1 MNNRLRNRLCFLIFI
16 LIPFVLLLGACTEK
30 SDVTAKKD
38 TDSTDKKDVEV
49 SHDQATLVL
58 KNGKVFTME
67 EDQPQ
72 AEAVAI
78 KDGEIQF
85 VGSSSDVEKYVGKD
99 TEVIDLE
106 GKMVSPGFMDGHT
119 HPPGLWTSKL
129 FEVYLAELESHEE
142 YVQAVADF
150 REKNPKAKIITGDGW
165 VNGPY
170 EQADGTNPGPKKEDL
185 DAVVSDIPVMLY
197 SIDKHSVWVNS
208 KALEIAGITKDTVVP
223 KGGMIERN
231 PDGSPRGVLREGA
244 MDLLADVQALSNLT
258 DEQYKEAILEFQ
270 KEMHSF
276 GMTGVMNMSGGDR
289 SLKVLNELE
298 KEGKLTM
305 RVANAIVFG
314 PETQP
319 EEAVAKIQDAGK
331 KYNSDWLSVNT
342 VKLFADGVTEGKTAL
357 FVEPYTKNAG
367 MGSHHHGD
375 ANWKKD
381 TFNKMVS
388 KLDKEDIQVHIHA
401 IGDGAVKMGLD
412 ALELARKENKEN
424 NSRHT
429 ITHISAIQDSD
440 ISRMANLDVIASLQ
454 PFWFYKD
461 QYYDLEKA
469 MIGEERALAM
479 YPAREMWD
487 AGVTIASSSDYPP
500 TPDYR
505 PLNAIE
511 TGATRNSPYPEEQ
524 DTELVRNLDQA
535 LTVKEMLQS
544 YTKNVAYQIYR
555 ENDLGS
561 LKAGKKADMVVLG
574 EDLTNIE
581 PKNISETSIV
591 YTIVDGKIVF
601 KGD

>member
-1 MNNRLRNRLCFLIFI
+1 MNNRLRNKLWFLIFI
-16 LIPFVLLLGACTEK
+16 LIPLILILGACTEK

-38 TDSTDKKDVEV
+38 TNSSDKKDVEA
-49 SHDQATLVL
+49 SHDHASLVL
-58 KNGKVFTME
+58 KNGKVYTME
-67 EDQPQ
+67 EDQPL

-85 VGSSSDVEKYVGKD
+85 VGSSSDTEKYVGED

-129 FEVYLAELESHEE
+129 FEVYLAELESHED
-142 YVQAVADF
+142 YVQAVADY

-331 KYNSDWLSVNT
+331 KYDSDWLSVNT

-375 ANWKKD
+375 ANWKED

-388 KLDKEDIQVHIHA
+388 KLDKEDIQIHIHA

-412 ALELARKENKEN
+412 ALELAKKENEEH

-440 ISRMANLDVIASLQ
+440 ISRMANLGVIASLQ

-469 MIGEERALAM
+469 MIGEKRALAM

-524 DTELVRNLDQA
+524 DTDLVRNIDQA

-581 PKNISETSIV
+581 PKKISETSIV

-601 KGD
+601 KGE

>member
-1 MNNRLRNRLCFLIFI
+1 MNNRLRNKLWFLIFI
-16 LIPFVLLLGACTEK
+16 LIPLMLILGACTEK

-38 TDSTDKKDVEV
+38 TNSSDKKDVEA
-49 SHDQATLVL
+49 SHDHASLVF
-58 KNGKVFTME
+58 KNGKVYTME
-67 EDQPQ
+67 EDQPL

-85 VGSSSDVEKYVGKD
+85 VGSSSDAEKYVGED

-208 KALEIAGITKDTVVP
+208 KALEIAGITKDTVAP

-375 ANWKKD
+375 ANWKED

-412 ALELARKENKEN
+412 ALELAKKENEEH

-440 ISRMANLDVIASLQ
+440 ISRMANLGVIASLQ

-469 MIGEERALAM
+469 MIGEKRALAM

-524 DTELVRNLDQA
+524 DTDLVRNLDQA

-601 KGD
+601 KGE

>member
-1 MNNRLRNRLCFLIFI
+1 MH
-16 LIPFVLLLGACTEK
+16 A
-30 SDVTAKKD
+30 S
-38 TDSTDKKDVEV
+38 
-49 SHDQATLVL
+49 LVL
-58 KNGKVFTME
+58 KNGKVYTME
-67 EDQPQ
+67 EDQPL

-85 VGSSSDVEKYVGKD
+85 VGSSSDAEKYVGED

-375 ANWKKD
+375 ANWKED

-401 IGDGAVKMGLD
+401 IGDGAVKMGHD
-412 ALELARKENKEN
+412 ALELAKKENEEH

-440 ISRMANLDVIASLQ
+440 ISRMANLGVIASLQ

-469 MIGEERALAM
+469 MIGEKRALAM

-524 DTELVRNLDQA
+524 DTDLVRNLDQA

-601 KGD
+601 KGE

>member
-1 MNNRLRNRLCFLIFI
+1 MNNILRNKLSFLIFI
-16 LIPFVLLLGACTEK
+16 LIPFVLILSACTEK

-38 TDSTDKKDVEV
+38 TNSTDKKDVEV

-58 KNGKVFTME
+58 KNGKVYTME
-67 EDQPQ
+67 EDQPL
-72 AEAVAI
+72 AEAVVI

-85 VGSSSDVEKYVGKD
+85 VGSSSDVENYVGED

-142 YVQAVADF
+142 YVQAVANF
-150 REKNPKAKIITGDGW
+150 REKNPNAKVITGDGW

-197 SIDKHSVWVNS
+197 SIDGHSVWVNS
-208 KALEIAGITKDTVVP
+208 KALEIAGITKDTAVP

-319 EEAVAKIQDAGK
+319 EEAVAKIEEAGK

-375 ANWKKD
+375 ANWKED
-381 TFNKMVS
+381 TFNRMVS

-412 ALELARKENKEN
+412 ALELAKKENEEH

-440 ISRMANLDVIASLQ
+440 ISRMANLGVIASLQ

-479 YPAREMWD
+479 YPAREMWE

-505 PLNAIE
+505 PLNAVE
-511 TGATRNSPYPEEQ
+511 TGVTRNSPYPEEQ
-524 DTELVRNLDQA
+524 DSDLVRNIDQA
-535 LTVKEMLQS
+535 LTLKEMIQS

-601 KGD
+601 KGE

>member
-1 MNNRLRNRLCFLIFI
+1 MINRLPNKLCFLIFI
-16 LIPFVLLLGACTEK
+16 LIPFVLILGACTEK

-38 TDSTDKKDVEV
+38 TNSSDKKDVEA
-49 SHDQATLVL
+49 SQDHATLVL
-58 KNGKVFTME
+58 KNGKIYTME
-67 EDQPQ
+67 EDQPL

-85 VGSSSDVEKYVGKD
+85 VGSSSDAEKYVGED
-99 TEVIDLE
+99 TKVIDLE

-119 HPPGLWTSKL
+119 HPPGLWISKL

-150 REKNPKAKIITGDGW
+150 REKNPNAKIITGDGW

-197 SIDKHSVWVNS
+197 SIDGHSVWVNS
-208 KALEIAGITKDTVVP
+208 KALEIAGITKDTAVP

-375 ANWKKD
+375 ANWKED

-412 ALELARKENKEN
+412 ALELAKKENEEHK
-424 NSRHT
+424 SRHT

-487 AGVTIASSSDYPP
+487 AGVTISSSSDYPP

-524 DTELVRNLDQA
+524 DTDLVRNIDQA

-601 KGD
+601 KGE

>member
-1 MNNRLRNRLCFLIFI
+1 
-16 LIPFVLLLGACTEK
+16 
-30 SDVTAKKD
+30 
-38 TDSTDKKDVEV
+38 
-49 SHDQATLVL
+49 
-58 KNGKVFTME
+58 
-67 EDQPQ
+67 
-72 AEAVAI
+72 
-78 KDGEIQF
+78 
-85 VGSSSDVEKYVGKD
+85 
-99 TEVIDLE
+99 
-106 GKMVSPGFMDGHT
+106 
-119 HPPGLWTSKL
+119 
-129 FEVYLAELESHEE
+129 
-142 YVQAVADF
+142 
-150 REKNPKAKIITGDGW
+150 
-165 VNGPY
+165 
-170 EQADGTNPGPKKEDL
+170 
-185 DAVVSDIPVMLY
+185 
-197 SIDKHSVWVNS
+197 
-208 KALEIAGITKDTVVP
+208 
-223 KGGMIERN
+223 
-231 PDGSPRGVLREGA
+231 

-270 KEMHSF
+270 QEMHSF

-319 EEAVAKIQDAGK
+319 EEAVAKIQDAGN
-331 KYNSDWLSVNT
+331 KYDSDWLSVNT

-375 ANWKKD
+375 ANWKED

-412 ALELARKENKEN
+412 ALELAKKENEEH

-440 ISRMANLDVIASLQ
+440 ISRMANLGVIASLQ

-487 AGVTIASSSDYPP
+487 AGVTISSSSDYPP

-524 DTELVRNLDQA
+524 DTDLVRNLDQA

>member
-1 MNNRLRNRLCFLIFI
+1 MNNRLRNKLCFLIFI
-16 LIPFVLLLGACTEK
+16 LIPFVLILGACTEK
-30 SDVTAKKD
+30 SDVNAKKD
-38 TDSTDKKDVEV
+38 TNSSDKKDVEA
-49 SHDQATLVL
+49 SQDHATLVL
-58 KNGKVFTME
+58 KNGKVYTME
-67 EDQPQ
+67 EDQPL

-85 VGSSSDVEKYVGKD
+85 VGSSSDAEKYVGED

-142 YVQAVADF
+142 YVQAAADF
-150 REKNPKAKIITGDGW
+150 REKNPNAKIITGDGW

-197 SIDKHSVWVNS
+197 SIDGHSVWVNS
-208 KALEIAGITKDTVVP
+208 KALEIAGITKDTVAP

-375 ANWKKD
+375 ANWKED

-412 ALELARKENKEN
+412 ALELAKKENEEHK
-424 NSRHT
+424 SRHT

-487 AGVTIASSSDYPP
+487 AGVTISSSSDYPP

-524 DTELVRNLDQA
+524 DTDLVRNLDQA

-601 KGD
+601 KGE

>member
-1 MNNRLRNRLCFLIFI
+1 MNRILRNKLLFLSFI
-16 LIPFVLLLGACTEK
+16 LIPFVFMLGACTEK

-38 TDSTDKKDVEV
+38 TDSTEKNTVEV
-49 SHDQATLVL
+49 SNDQATLVL
-58 KNGKVFTME
+58 KDGIVYIME
-67 EDQPQ
+67 EDQPL

-85 VGSSSDVEKYVGKD
+85 VGSSSDVDKYVGDD

-129 FEVYLAELESHEE
+129 FEVYLTELESNEE
-142 YVQAVADF
+142 YIQAVADF
-150 REKNPKAKIITGDGW
+150 REKNPDAKIITGDGW

-185 DAVVSDIPVMLY
+185 DAVVSNIPVILY
-197 SIDKHSVWVNS
+197 SIDGHSVWVNS
-208 KALEIAGITKDTVVP
+208 KALEIAGITKDTEVP

-244 MDLLADVQALSNLT
+244 MDLLTDVQALSTLT

-276 GMTGVMNMSGGDR
+276 GMTGIMNMSGSDR
-289 SLKVLNELE
+289 SLKVMNELE

-305 RVANAIVFG
+305 RVANAITFG
-314 PETQP
+314 PETGP
-319 EEAVAKIQDAGK
+319 DDAAKKIHDAGK
-331 KYNSDWLSVNT
+331 KYNSDWLSINT

-367 MGSHHHGD
+367 MGAHHHGD
-375 ANWKKD
+375 ANWEED
-381 TFNKMVS
+381 IFNKMVS
-388 KLDKEDIQVHIHA
+388 ELDKEEIQVHIHA
-401 IGDGAVKMGLD
+401 IGDGAVKMGMD
-412 ALELARKENKEN
+412 AIELAKKENGEHD
-424 NSRHT
+424 SRHT
-429 ITHISAIQDSD
+429 ITHISAIQADD
-440 ISRMANLDVIASLQ
+440 ISRMANLNVIASLQ

-487 AGVTIASSSDYPP
+487 AGVMISSSSDYPP

-511 TGATRNSPYPEEQ
+511 TGVTRNSPYSEEQ
-524 DTELVRNLDQA
+524 NNDLVRNIDQA

-544 YTKNVAYQIYR
+544 YTKNVAYQIFR

-574 EDLTNIE
+574 EDLTKIDS
-581 PKNISETSIV
+581 KNISETPII
-591 YTIVDGKIVF
+591 YTIVDGKIVYT
-601 KGD
+601 GE

>member
-1 MNNRLRNRLCFLIFI
+1 MNNRLRNKLWFLIFI
-16 LIPFVLLLGACTEK
+16 LIPLMLILGACTEK

-38 TDSTDKKDVEV
+38 TNSSDKKDVEA
-49 SHDQATLVL
+49 SHDHASLVL
-58 KNGKVFTME
+58 ENGKVYTME
-67 EDQPQ
+67 EDQPL

-85 VGSSSDVEKYVGKD
+85 VGSSSDAEKYVGED

-375 ANWKKD
+375 ANWKED

-412 ALELARKENKEN
+412 ALELAKKENEEH

-440 ISRMANLDVIASLQ
+440 ISRMANLGVIASLQ

-469 MIGEERALAM
+469 MIGEKRALAM

-524 DTELVRNLDQA
+524 DTDLVRNPDQA

-601 KGD
+601 KGE